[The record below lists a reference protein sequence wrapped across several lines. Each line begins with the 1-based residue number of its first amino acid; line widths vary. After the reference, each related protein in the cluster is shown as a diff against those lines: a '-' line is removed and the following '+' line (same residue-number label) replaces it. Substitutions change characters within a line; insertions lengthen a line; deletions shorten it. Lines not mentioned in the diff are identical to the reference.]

1 MGADCV
7 MAKYV
12 TIDDES
18 ISLPM
23 ITADQNDYDIG
34 ASGNLFR
41 LSSDTERKI
50 TGIAFQSGTT
60 TVRLVNV
67 GAFDI
72 LLMNESGESETGN
85 RIITGNGEDTI
96 LAPEGTALLTYDSES
111 SMWRLIA

>member
-1 MGADCV
+1 

-12 TIDDES
+12 KTDEES
-18 ISLPM
+18 VTMPM
-23 ITADQNDYDIG
+23 MAADQNDYDLG
-34 ASGNLFR
+34 DFGNLFR
-41 LSSDTERKI
+41 LSSDAERKI
-50 TGIAFQSGTT
+50 TGIAFQSGTST

-72 LLMNESGESETGN
+72 LLMNESNESEADN